1 MPRFVDEE
9 IQEQQLQIVGAEFP
23 AARKVI
29 VTAEPASVAR
39 ESATAIVP
47 VTFAAASA
55 VTMASAMQ
63 MVVVVA
69 VAVAVAVAVVVVVV
83 VAVAVAVAVAVVVVV
98 AVAVARS
105 CEPEASKQVAIG
117 RPRLRNPG

>member
-69 VAVAVAVAVVVVVV
+69 VV
-83 VAVAVAVAVAVVVVV
+83 VAVAVAVVVVV